1 MSRNDWERGEIKM
14 SVKEFGAV
22 RRDLITFHNQRSAD
36 LFVRAQQVYQTLK
49 ISGKGKRGFNYHDA
63 FEAVLNSNHS
73 TRYSVSEVDGYH
85 EIFDSIFPNEKIE
98 KLVAGQIIPSW
109 ERSAKPKAPKR
120 NQFAP
125 LKMNSDRIPVG
136 HEAGI
141 GFDKAKRVIIW
152 SVSENNHAVE
162 RAHEHSTGREFFKRL
177 SRVVWTRG
185 TGGEIVGNDEYN
197 QDNRESGGGA
207 NYTTHRFGV
216 AEKQFKQSFAAA
228 RSWR

>member
-1 MSRNDWERGEIKM
+1 MSRSEWERGEIKM

-22 RRDLITFHNQRSAD
+22 RRDMIAFHNQRQTALFESAKS
-36 LFVRAQQVYQTLK
+36 LYTRIK
-49 ISGKGKRGFNYHDA
+49 EHGKGKRNFDFMEDFRTMVGTY
-63 FEAVLNSNHS
+63 EY
-73 TRYSVSEVDGYH
+73 RMSVEGADEIQNILFPYEKVEGKGY
-85 EIFDSIFPNEKIE
+85 IQSRRPKNPQKKQFPM
-98 KLVAGQIIPSW
+98 
-109 ERSAKPKAPKR
+109 
-120 NQFAP
+120 
-125 LKMNSDRIPVG
+125 LKQNADRIDVG
-136 HEAGI
+136 GEACI
-141 GFDKAKRVIIW
+141 GFDKKRRVIIW
-152 SVSENNHAVE
+152 SVSENNHSVE

-197 QDNRESGGGA
+197 EDNRESGGAA